1 MLVFEP
7 FYTDG
12 LAQISYLIGDSKA
25 AVAAVIDPRRDI
37 DIYLQMA
44 KARGLRIAYAIETH
58 IHADFVSGAQALAK
72 RTGAQ
77 IIGGRADNYE
87 FELRQVSGGETI
99 ELGQA
104 TLQVMHTPGH
114 TPEHISLQ
122 LFDAQQ
128 GDQPIA
134 LFTGDTLFNLD
145 VGRPDLLGEGSER
158 KLAGALYHT
167 LFDHYLPLG
176 DRIEIYPCHGAG
188 SACGKSIGDRRHST
202 LGSERLFNPALR
214 EQRSEDEFI
223 DWLLADMPE
232 PPRHY
237 ARLKQLNVR
246 SAVQM
251 EGASLP
257 PPLAPSEFETLAAR
271 GMQVVDVRSILAFG
285 GGHVPGA
292 INIALRNEFVNWAG
306 WMLDDARPI
315 LLVGESADD
324 VHQAVTQLYR
334 IGLDDIRG
342 YLRNGMTDWQNAA
355 LPLNRLQEWTVH
367 ELNARREAPDVQV
380 LDVRSPQEV
389 AAGRVPGAR
398 HIFVA
403 HLADRLNELDP
414 DKTTVTYCGSG
425 YRASIAASI
434 LKKAGFRDVANVPG
448 SWMAWKAANL
458 PVPGRLTSYPV
469 ARRRCL
475 ACYLRARDQKAT

>member
-7 FYTDG
+7 VYTDG
-12 LAQISYLIGDSKA
+12 VAQISYLVGDSKA

-37 DIYLQMA
+37 DVYLRMA

-58 IHADFVSGAQALAK
+58 IHADFVSGAQTLAK

-77 IIGGRADNYE
+77 IIGGRSDSYQFDLHQASD
-87 FELRQVSGGETI
+87 GETI
-99 ELGQA
+99 ELGQVR
-104 TLQVMHTPGH
+104 LQVMHSPGH

-128 GDQPIA
+128 GNQPFA

-158 KLAGALYHT
+158 KLAGELYRT

-176 DRIEIYPCHGAG
+176 DRTEIYPCHGAG

-202 LGSERLFNPALR
+202 IGNERLFNPALR
-214 EQRSEDEFI
+214 EQRSEEEFI
-223 DWLLADMPE
+223 DWLLAGMPE

-237 ARLKQLNVR
+237 ARLKKLNVR
-246 SAVQM
+246 PAVQM
-251 EGASLP
+251 EGPSIP
-257 PPLAPSEFETLAAR
+257 PPLAPSDFEALAAQDV
-271 GMQVVDVRSILAFG
+271 QVVDLRSILAFG

-306 WMLDDARPI
+306 WMLDDTRPI

-324 VHQAVTQLYR
+324 VHEAVTQLYR
-334 IGLDDIRG
+334 IGLDDIKG

-355 LPLNRLQEWTVH
+355 LPLESIGEWSVH
-367 ELNARREAPDVQV
+367 ELDRKRNDSDVML
-380 LDVRSPQEV
+380 LDVRSPAEYE
-389 AAGRVPGAR
+389 AG
-398 HIFVA
+398 HIPNAHHAFVA
-403 HLADRLNELDP
+403 HIDTALGNLDR
-414 DKTTVTYCGSG
+414 DKTIATYCGSG

-434 LKKAGFRDVANVPG
+434 LKKNGFKKVVNVPG
-448 SWMAWKAANL
+448 SWAAWRAADL
-458 PVPGRLTSYPV
+458 PV
-469 ARRRCL
+469 A
-475 ACYLRARDQKAT
+475 

>member
-7 FYTDG
+7 VYTDG
-12 LAQISYLIGDSKA
+12 LAQISYLVGDSKA

-104 TLQVMHTPGH
+104 TLQVMYTPGH

-167 LFDHYLPLG
+167 LFDQYLPLG

-271 GMQVVDVRSILAFG
+271 DMQVVDVRSILAFG

-306 WMLDDARPI
+306 WMLNDARPI

-389 AAGRVPGAR
+389 GAGRVPCAR

-403 HLADRLNELDP
+403 HLDDRLNELDP
-414 DKTTVTYCGSG
+414 DKTTATYCGSG

-434 LKKAGFRDVANVPG
+434 LKKAGFHDVANVPG

-458 PVPGRLTSYPV
+458 PV
-469 ARRRCL
+469 
-475 ACYLRARDQKAT
+475 QKD

>member
-7 FYTDG
+7 VYTDG
-12 LAQISYLIGDSKA
+12 LAQISYLVGDSKA

-37 DIYLQMA
+37 DIYLRMA
-44 KARGLRIAYAIETH
+44 KDRGLRIGYVIETH

-77 IIGGRADNYE
+77 IIGGRTGAYE

-99 ELGQA
+99 ELGQV

-176 DRIEIYPCHGAG
+176 DRMEIYPCHGAG
-188 SACGKSIGDRRHST
+188 SACGKSIGDRLHST
-202 LGSERLFNPALR
+202 LGNERLFNPALR
-214 EQRSEDEFI
+214 EQRSEEAFI
-223 DWLLADMPE
+223 DWLLAEMPE

-246 SAVQM
+246 PATQT
-251 EGASLP
+251 EGPALP
-257 PPLAPSEFETLAAR
+257 PPMSPKDFSEFANGSERT
-271 GMQVVDVRSILAFG
+271 QVLDIRSILAFG

-306 WMLDDARPI
+306 RMLDDSGPI
-315 LLVGESADD
+315 LLVGESPDD
-324 VHQAVTQLYR
+324 VHQAVTHLYR
-334 IGLDDIRG
+334 IGLDNVKG
-342 YLRNGMTDWQNAA
+342 YLRNGMTDWQNTG
-355 LPLNRLQEWTVH
+355 LPLASIEQWTVH
-367 ELNARREAPDVQV
+367 ELDRRRNDPDVLV
-380 LDVRSPQEV
+380 LDVRSPAEYK
-389 AAGRVPGAR
+389 AG
-398 HIFVA
+398 HIPDAHHAFVA
-403 HLADRLNELDP
+403 HLDEALNELDRN
-414 DKTTVTYCGSG
+414 KTIATYCGSG

-434 LKKAGFRDVANVPG
+434 LQKNGFSKLVNVPG
-448 SWMAWKAANL
+448 SWIAWTTAEL
-458 PVPGRLTSYPV
+458 PV
-469 ARRRCL
+469 A
-475 ACYLRARDQKAT
+475 

>member
-414 DKTTVTYCGSG
+414 DKTTATYCGSG

-448 SWMAWKAANL
+448 SWIAWKAANL
-458 PVPGRLTSYPV
+458 PVQEG
-469 ARRRCL
+469 
-475 ACYLRARDQKAT
+475 

>member
-176 DRIEIYPCHGAG
+176 DRIEISPCHGAG

-414 DKTTVTYCGSG
+414 DKTTATYCGSG

-458 PVPGRLTSYPV
+458 PVQEG
-469 ARRRCL
+469 
-475 ACYLRARDQKAT
+475 

>member
-292 INIALRNEFVNWAG
+292 INIALRNEFVSWAG

-414 DKTTVTYCGSG
+414 DKTTATYCGSG

-458 PVPGRLTSYPV
+458 PVQEG
-469 ARRRCL
+469 
-475 ACYLRARDQKAT
+475 

>member
-414 DKTTVTYCGSG
+414 DKTTATYCGSG

-458 PVPGRLTSYPV
+458 PVQEG
-469 ARRRCL
+469 
-475 ACYLRARDQKAT
+475 

>member
-25 AVAAVIDPRRDI
+25 AVAARRDI

-334 IGLDDIRG
+334 IGLDDIR
-342 YLRNGMTDWQNAA
+342 NGMTDWQNAA

-414 DKTTVTYCGSG
+414 DKTTATYCGSG

-434 LKKAGFRDVANVPG
+434 LKKAGFCDVANVPG

-458 PVPGRLTSYPV
+458 PVQEG
-469 ARRRCL
+469 
-475 ACYLRARDQKAT
+475 

>member
-355 LPLNRLQEWTVH
+355 LPLNRLQE
-367 ELNARREAPDVQV
+367 
-380 LDVRSPQEV
+380 
-389 AAGRVPGAR
+389 
-398 HIFVA
+398 
-403 HLADRLNELDP
+403 
-414 DKTTVTYCGSG
+414 
-425 YRASIAASI
+425 
-434 LKKAGFRDVANVPG
+434 
-448 SWMAWKAANL
+448 
-458 PVPGRLTSYPV
+458 
-469 ARRRCL
+469 
-475 ACYLRARDQKAT
+475 

>member
-7 FYTDG
+7 IYTDG
-12 LAQISYLIGDSKA
+12 LAQISYLVGDSKA

-44 KARGLRIAYAIETH
+44 KEQGLRIAYAIETH
-58 IHADFVSGAQALAK
+58 IHADFVSGAQALAS

-77 IIGGRADNYE
+77 IIGGRSDAYQFD
-87 FELRQVSGGETI
+87 LRQVNDGETL
-99 ELGQA
+99 ELGQVR
-104 TLQVMHTPGH
+104 LQIMHSPGH
-114 TPEHISLQ
+114 TPEHVSLQ
-122 LFDAQQ
+122 LFDTQQ
-128 GDQPIA
+128 GSEPIA

-158 KLAGALYHT
+158 KLAGKLFHS
-167 LFDHYLPLG
+167 LFDSYLPLG
-176 DRIEIYPCHGAG
+176 DRIDVYPCHGAG
-188 SACGKSIGDRRHST
+188 SACGKSIGDRRQST

-214 EQRSEDEFI
+214 EERSEEAFI

-237 ARLKQLNVR
+237 ARLKKLNVCPAAQR
-246 SAVQM
+246 
-251 EGASLP
+251 EGPSLP
-257 PPLAPSEFETLAAR
+257 PPLSPQGIQELAGNAN
-271 GMQVVDVRSILAFG
+271 MQVVDIRSILAFG

-306 WMLDDARPI
+306 WMLDDSCPI

-324 VHQAVTQLYR
+324 VHQAITQLYR

-367 ELNARREAPDVQV
+367 ELNARREEPDVQV
-380 LDVRSPQEV
+380 LDVRSPNEV
-389 AAGRVPGAR
+389 ANGRVPGAK

-403 HLADRLNELDP
+403 HLADQLDELDP

-434 LKKAGFRDVANVPG
+434 LKRAGFSDVANTPG
-448 SWMAWKAANL
+448 SWAAWNAAGL
-458 PVPGRLTSYPV
+458 PVETN
-469 ARRRCL
+469 
-475 ACYLRARDQKAT
+475 

>member
-188 SACGKSIGDRRHST
+188 SARGKSIGDRRHST

-414 DKTTVTYCGSG
+414 DKTTATYCGSG

-434 LKKAGFRDVANVPG
+434 LKKAGFCDVANVPG

-458 PVPGRLTSYPV
+458 PVQEG
-469 ARRRCL
+469 
-475 ACYLRARDQKAT
+475 

>member
-292 INIALRNEFVNWAG
+292 INIALRNEFMNWAG

-458 PVPGRLTSYPV
+458 PVQEG
-469 ARRRCL
+469 
-475 ACYLRARDQKAT
+475 

>member
-158 KLAGALYHT
+158 KLAGVLYHT

-214 EQRSEDEFI
+214 EQRSEGAFI

-237 ARLKQLNVR
+237 ARLKQLNVH

-414 DKTTVTYCGSG
+414 DKTTATYCGSG

-434 LKKAGFRDVANVPG
+434 LKKAGFCDVANVPG

-458 PVPGRLTSYPV
+458 PVQEG
-469 ARRRCL
+469 
-475 ACYLRARDQKAT
+475 

>member
-214 EQRSEDEFI
+214 EQRSEGAFI

-237 ARLKQLNVR
+237 ARLKQLNVH

-414 DKTTVTYCGSG
+414 DKTTATYCGSG

-434 LKKAGFRDVANVPG
+434 LKKAGFCDVANVPG

-458 PVPGRLTSYPV
+458 PVQEG
-469 ARRRCL
+469 
-475 ACYLRARDQKAT
+475 

>member
-176 DRIEIYPCHGAG
+176 DRIEISPCHGAG

-214 EQRSEDEFI
+214 EQRSEGAFI

-237 ARLKQLNVR
+237 ARLKQLNVH

-414 DKTTVTYCGSG
+414 DKTTATYCGSG

-434 LKKAGFRDVANVPG
+434 LKKAGFCDVANVPG

-458 PVPGRLTSYPV
+458 PVQEG
-469 ARRRCL
+469 
-475 ACYLRARDQKAT
+475 

>member
-315 LLVGESADD
+315 LLVGESVDD

-458 PVPGRLTSYPV
+458 PVQEG
-469 ARRRCL
+469 
-475 ACYLRARDQKAT
+475 

>member
-292 INIALRNEFVNWAG
+292 INIALRNEFVSWAG

-458 PVPGRLTSYPV
+458 PVQEG
-469 ARRRCL
+469 
-475 ACYLRARDQKAT
+475 